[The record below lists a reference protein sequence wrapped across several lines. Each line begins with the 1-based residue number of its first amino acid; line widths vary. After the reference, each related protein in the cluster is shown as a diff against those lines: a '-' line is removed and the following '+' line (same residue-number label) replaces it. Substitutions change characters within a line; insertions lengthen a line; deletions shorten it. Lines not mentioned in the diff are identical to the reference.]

1 MKQGVDTP
9 NLRRSSRVRRCFTVF
24 TPEND
29 KQVTRKNPIARCENV
44 KRKHESLEAKHEQE
58 EPHLAPSGHEMHKSS
73 EVEQE
78 EQQSHLAPSGHE
90 MHNSLE
96 VEHEQQ
102 ELPITPSVHDIPP
115 VETRGEVPVVELLSP
130 EEEKPKFDLLFL
142 LEHAEKPISQEEIS
156 LEDRQHLV
164 NAATVLKSQLVA
176 RLTSSADNLKTE
188 DMIDLANRCFRA
200 LRELGDDYRSFNKDV
215 YKFISQQKELE
226 FAAKDMENWND
237 WDLRARYS
245 HQERLMSDVTEK
257 LFSAQDELS
266 RTTSHADYLKFK
278 KDELTSALLMVT
290 EELSKEEQKIK
301 TLTVKRDKRKVVQ
314 FDVEVGLEK
323 LDTEKKEA
331 RVALEAINAQYDA
344 AKEEFE
350 RMSNYLVQLVRR
362 PPSKQAA
369 EPSTTSFYT
378 AELTSATSTVSPRPV
393 CIGVSFE
400 NQAYGPGIGV
410 SSELTSPSAMQSWFY
425 DPSLNMFLVL
435 TKLFKTSP
443 ALVRVNRI
451 PSERIH
457 W

>member
-1 MKQGVDTP
+1 MRKSSKFQQGVDTP
-9 NLRRSSRVRRCFTVF
+9 NLRRSSRVHRSFTVF

-44 KRKHESLEAKHEQE
+44 KRKHESLPAKHEQE
-58 EPHLAPSGHEMHKSS
+58 EPHLAPSGHEMHKSL
-73 EVEQE
+73 EVEH
-78 EQQSHLAPSGHE
+78 EQQEPHLAPSGHE
-90 MHNSLE
+90 MHESLE

-102 ELPITPSVHDIPP
+102 ELPLTPSVHDSPP
-115 VETRGEVPVVELLSP
+115 IETRGEVPVVELPLSP

-142 LEHAEKPISQEEIS
+142 LEHAVKPNSQEGI
-156 LEDRQHLV
+156 LPEDRQHLV
-164 NAATVLKSQLVA
+164 NAASVLKSQLVA
-176 RLTSSADNLKTE
+176 RLTSSAANLKTE

-215 YKFISQQKELE
+215 NKFISQQQELE
-226 FAAKDMENWND
+226 FAAKDVENWND

-245 HQERLMSDVTEK
+245 HQEQLMSDVTEK

-278 KDELTSALLMVT
+278 KDELTSALLLVT
-290 EELSKEEQKIK
+290 EDLSKEEQKIE
-301 TLTVKRDKRKVVQ
+301 TLTVERDKCKEVQ
-314 FDVEVGLEK
+314 FDIEVGLEK
-323 LDTEKKEA
+323 LDAKKKEA

-350 RMSNYLVQLVRR
+350 RMCNYLVQLVRR
-362 PPSKQAA
+362 PPSNQAA
-369 EPSTTSFYT
+369 ERSTTSFYT

-425 DPSLNMFLVL
+425 DPSLNMFL
-435 TKLFKTSP
+435 
-443 ALVRVNRI
+443 
-451 PSERIH
+451 
-457 W
+457 

>member
-9 NLRRSSRVRRCFTVF
+9 NLRRSTRVRRCFTVF
-24 TPEND
+24 TPGND

-44 KRKHESLEAKHEQE
+44 KRKHESLPAKHEQE
-58 EPHLAPSGHEMHKSS
+58 EPHLAPSGHEMHKSLEVEHEQQEPHLAPSGHEMHKSS

-102 ELPITPSVHDIPP
+102 ELPLTPSVHDIPP

-142 LEHAEKPISQEEIS
+142 LEHAEKPNSQEEIS
-156 LEDRQHLV
+156 PEDHQHLV
-164 NAATVLKSQLVA
+164 NAASVLKSQLVA

-215 YKFISQQKELE
+215 YKFISQQQELE

-266 RTTSHADYLKFK
+266 RTTSHADYLKLK
-278 KDELTSALLMVT
+278 KDELKSALLMVT

-301 TLTVKRDKRKVVQ
+301 TLTVKRDKCKVVQ

-323 LDTEKKEA
+323 LDAEKKEA

-344 AKEEFE
+344 VKEEFE

-369 EPSTTSFYT
+369 EPSTTSFNYCNFNRSDFGFVT
-378 AELTSATSTVSPRPV
+378 PSSVTSTSLYW
-393 CIGVSFE
+393 SF
-400 NQAYGPGIGV
+400 I
-410 SSELTSPSAMQSWFY
+410 
-425 DPSLNMFLVL
+425 
-435 TKLFKTSP
+435 
-443 ALVRVNRI
+443 
-451 PSERIH
+451 
-457 W
+457 